1 MLRTLDIV
9 LIVVMTAT
17 ATVTYSIK
25 HRADLKL
32 EEVQKLEAEIK
43 LQQDTIELLKADWA
57 LMKQP
62 NRLEHLVGVYGHEL
76 LLQPT
81 DPMQLASPKELPM
94 MKADVP
100 PPPPSMDDKKNGLA
114 EAKSILKI
122 KPDAISTGSVKR

>member
-25 HRADLKL
+25 HQADLKL

-43 LQQDTIELLKADWA
+43 LQQDTIDLLKADWA

-62 NRLEHLVGVYGHEL
+62 NRLEHLVKVYGHEL
-76 LLQPT
+76 MLQATEPT
-81 DPMQLASPKELPM
+81 QLANPVELPM
-94 MKADVP
+94 LKADVP
-100 PPPPSMDDKKNGLA
+100 PPPPSEEDKKNGLV
-114 EAKSILKI
+114 EAQSILKI